1 MAAKAPL
8 LRPASVT
15 EPHKA
20 QIEFEVTPGNTHAA
34 LRFYS
39 VKGTQF
45 YDAQTQKLVDA
56 ESKAIKLLPQYVKMT
71 LIVLGLEGDVDYSAT
86 VRFRGLDD
94 INWSPESPRSKPCR
108 LVLASKMGPPLLVPE
123 KEDEMKLIC
132 SMPPRAFSVAYQIY
146 SHEGTVTTPHVVQK
160 DGTLLANATTA
171 PGHVLKRCQ
180 HGTSSIVVAKLDP
193 LKRYSATV
201 CASNGTGCGPWS
213 EHSGIVRLADSRPR
227 APCPPL
233 LEEISQRSVRVL
245 FSLPATGILAT
256 IYFKKSSSGTAVLD
270 QRTSLPVLI
279 SDVPWLCPSAPKPQA
294 FTYLEKGVIAN
305 GLSPDTTYQ
314 VYYSAKNAFG
324 WGDHSP
330 RVTFKTLPDDDDVV
344 ITHTRTQ
351 EERDAEKKKDA
362 IDVEDVDAAPA
373 RKRPKRGKDK

>member
-146 SHEGTVTTPHVVQK
+146 SHEGTVTTPHVV
-160 DGTLLANATTA
+160 GVGVEI
-171 PGHVLKRCQ
+171 P
-180 HGTSSIVVAKLDP
+180 S
-193 LKRYSATV
+193 
-201 CASNGTGCGPWS
+201 
-213 EHSGIVRLADSRPR
+213 
-227 APCPPL
+227 PPL
-233 LEEISQRSVRVL
+233 SPPL
-245 FSLPATGILAT
+245 TG
-256 IYFKKSSSGTAVLD
+256 Y
-270 QRTSLPVLI
+270 
-279 SDVPWLCPSAPKPQA
+279 
-294 FTYLEKGVIAN
+294 E
-305 GLSPDTTYQ
+305 
-314 VYYSAKNAFG
+314 
-324 WGDHSP
+324 
-330 RVTFKTLPDDDDVV
+330 RVTAGRGQLPQTILV
-344 ITHTRTQ
+344 
-351 EERDAEKKKDA
+351 
-362 IDVEDVDAAPA
+362 AA
-373 RKRPKRGKDK
+373 RQTRPKTRASPTHEPRRSRKMALFLQMPRRLHVTC